1 MNTDPVFGS
10 LDPSAADL
18 ATLQARLATA
28 AAPDTDVAYIT
39 MNSPIGE
46 LLLAATD
53 VGLVR
58 VAFQWA
64 DEDPLQELAD
74 TISPRILRS
83 PKRLRQVAQQ
93 LEAYFDGTRR
103 HFDLPFDM
111 RLSRGFRREVL
122 QALQRIDY
130 GATASYADVA
140 FDTGRPRAVR
150 AVGTACGMNPLPVV
164 IPCHRVIRSDGS
176 LGQYGGGTDVKRAL
190 LELEGALDEERSAG
204 TT

>member
-1 MNTDPVFGS
+1 MSIDPLFGS
-10 LDPSAADL
+10 LDPSADEL
-18 ATLQARLATA
+18 AVLQARLAGA

-39 MNSPIGE
+39 MQSPIGE
-46 LLLAATD
+46 LLLASTEI
-53 VGLVR
+53 GLVR

-64 DEDPLQELAD
+64 EHDPLQELAD

-93 LEAYFDGTRR
+93 LDAYFDGRRR

-111 RLSRGFRREVL
+111 RLSHGFRREVL
-122 QALQRIDY
+122 DALLRIDY

-140 FDTGRPRAVR
+140 FDTGRPKAVR

-176 LGQYGGGTDVKRAL
+176 LGQYGGGTDVKRTL
-190 LELEGALDEERSAG
+190 LKLEGALD
-204 TT
+204 

>member
-1 MNTDPVFGS
+1 MNRDPLFGS

-18 ATLQARLATA
+18 ATLHARLAKA

-39 MNSPIGE
+39 MQSPIGE
-46 LLLAATD
+46 LLLASTEI
-53 VGLVR
+53 GLVR

-64 DEDPLQELAD
+64 DHDPLQELAD
-74 TISPRILRS
+74 AISPRILRS

-93 LEAYFDGTRR
+93 LDAYFDGTRR

-111 RLSRGFRREVL
+111 RLSHGFRREVL
-122 QALQRIDY
+122 DALLRIDY

-140 FDTGRPRAVR
+140 LDTGRPKAVR

-176 LGQYGGGTDVKRAL
+176 LGQYGGGTEVKRTL
-190 LELEGALDEERSAG
+190 LELEGALD
-204 TT
+204 

>member
-1 MNTDPVFGS
+1 MTARDTLFGS
-10 LDPSAADL
+10 LHPSADEL
-18 ATLQARLATA
+18 AALAARLESA

-39 MNSPIGE
+39 MQSPIGE
-46 LLLAATD
+46 LLLASTE

-64 DEDPLQELAD
+64 DHDPLQELAD
-74 TISPRILRS
+74 AISPRILRS

-93 LEAYFDGTRR
+93 LDAYFEGTRR
-103 HFDLPFDM
+103 HFDIAFDM
-111 RLSRGFRREVL
+111 RLSHGFRREVL

-190 LELEGALDEERSAG
+190 LELEGAMRPVL
-204 TT
+204 

>member
-1 MNTDPVFGS
+1 MTARDTLFGS
-10 LDPSAADL
+10 LHPSADKL
-18 ATLQARLATA
+18 AALAARLESA

-39 MNSPIGE
+39 MQSPIGE
-46 LLLAATD
+46 LLLASTE

-64 DEDPLQELAD
+64 DHDPLQELAD
-74 TISPRILRS
+74 AISPRILRS

-93 LEAYFDGTRR
+93 LDAYFEGTRR
-103 HFDLPFDM
+103 HFDIAFDM
-111 RLSRGFRREVL
+111 RLSHGFRREVL

-190 LELEGALDEERSAG
+190 LELEGAIRPVH
-204 TT
+204 

>member
-1 MNTDPVFGS
+1 MSIDPLFGS
-10 LDPSAADL
+10 LDPSADEL
-18 ATLQARLATA
+18 AVLQTRLAGA

-39 MNSPIGE
+39 MQSPIGE
-46 LLLAATD
+46 LLLASTEI
-53 VGLVR
+53 GLVR

-64 DEDPLQELAD
+64 EHDPLQELAD

-93 LEAYFDGTRR
+93 LDAYFDGRRR

-111 RLSRGFRREVL
+111 RLSHGFRREVL
-122 QALQRIDY
+122 DALLRIDY

-140 FDTGRPRAVR
+140 FDTGRPKAVR

-176 LGQYGGGTDVKRAL
+176 LGQYGGGTDVKRTL
-190 LELEGALDEERSAG
+190 LKLEGALD
-204 TT
+204 

>member
-1 MNTDPVFGS
+1 MSLDPLFGA

-18 ATLQARLATA
+18 ATLHARLATA

-39 MNSPIGE
+39 MQSPIGE
-46 LLLAATD
+46 LLLASTEI
-53 VGLVR
+53 GLVR

-64 DEDPLQELAD
+64 DHDPLQELAD
-74 TISPRILRS
+74 AISPRILRS

-93 LEAYFDGTRR
+93 LDAYFDGTRR

-111 RLSRGFRREVL
+111 RLSHGFRREVL
-122 QALQRIDY
+122 DALLRIDY

-140 FDTGRPRAVR
+140 LDTGRPKAVR

-176 LGQYGGGTDVKRAL
+176 LGQYGGGTEVKRTL
-190 LELEGALDEERSAG
+190 LELEGALD
-204 TT
+204 

>member
-1 MNTDPVFGS
+1 MSIDPLFGS
-10 LDPSAADL
+10 LDPSADEL
-18 ATLQARLATA
+18 AVLQNRLAGA
-28 AAPDTDVAYIT
+28 ATPDTDVAYIT
-39 MNSPIGE
+39 MQSPIGE
-46 LLLAATD
+46 LLLASTEI
-53 VGLVR
+53 GLVR

-64 DEDPLQELAD
+64 EHDPLQELAD

-93 LEAYFDGTRR
+93 LDAYFDGRRR

-111 RLSRGFRREVL
+111 RLSHGFRREVL
-122 QALQRIDY
+122 DALLRIDY

-140 FDTGRPRAVR
+140 FDTGRPKAVR

-176 LGQYGGGTDVKRAL
+176 LGQYGGGTDVKRTL
-190 LELEGALDEERSAG
+190 LKLEGALD
-204 TT
+204 

>member
-1 MNTDPVFGS
+1 MTARDTLFGS
-10 LDPSAADL
+10 LHPSADEL
-18 ATLQARLATA
+18 AALAARLESA

-39 MNSPIGE
+39 MQSPIGE
-46 LLLAATD
+46 LLLASTE

-64 DEDPLQELAD
+64 DHDPLQELAD
-74 TISPRILRS
+74 AISPRILRS

-93 LEAYFDGTRR
+93 LDAYFEGTRR
-103 HFDLPFDM
+103 HFDIAFDM
-111 RLSRGFRREVL
+111 RLSHGFRREVL

-190 LELEGALDEERSAG
+190 LELEGAMRPVH
-204 TT
+204 

>member
-1 MNTDPVFGS
+1 MSLDPLFGS

-18 ATLQARLATA
+18 ATLHARLATA
-28 AAPDTDVAYIT
+28 AAPDTDVAYVT
-39 MNSPIGE
+39 METPIGE
-46 LLLAATD
+46 LLLAATEI
-53 VGLVR
+53 GLVR

-64 DEDPLQELAD
+64 DHDPLQELAD

-93 LEAYFDGTRR
+93 LDAYFDGTRR
-103 HFDLPFDM
+103 HFDLAFDM
-111 RLSRGFRREVL
+111 RLSHGFRREVL
-122 QALQRIDY
+122 DALLRIDY

-140 FDTGRPRAVR
+140 LDTGRPKAVR

-176 LGQYGGGTDVKRAL
+176 LGQYGGGTEVKRTL
-190 LELEGALDEERSAG
+190 LELEGALD
-204 TT
+204 